1 MNRDPNNLYK
11 NKKTGTNSWEG
22 HQQKYS
28 DVQQELKDKIDEY
41 KNGGCEEETGE
52 LPQEVEDLAN
62 TPAPN
67 KPFRYRQGDMAITVG
82 GSAVVL
88 YGLYRGIRLLPSLL
102 PPFWWTIPVN
112 LVTL

>member
-1 MNRDPNNLYK
+1 
-11 NKKTGTNSWEG
+11 
-22 HQQKYS
+22 
-28 DVQQELKDKIDEY
+28 VQQELKDKIDEY

-62 TPAPN
+62 TSAPN

-112 LVTL
+112 LVTP